1 MPGMSERIMKSQAGN
16 PRGTSRIPGMSERI
30 MKSQAGNP
38 RGTSRIPACST
49 VAGMTSCVRT
59 RTGPEAP
66 SPSPVVE
73 PAGRPHRT
81 ARTWPD
87 PPPTRHLASDS
98 DPEGPRR
105 SVLICD
111 DRPGVRHEL
120 ARALRFDS
128 LDLVRE
134 VPDAATLLA
143 AYEESAVDRVLIGV
157 HSGTTVGT
165 EAVEILLAAH
175 PDAAPIVIGSVTDL
189 DLLAAAYA
197 RGAGGLLLW
206 EPETLAHEPDQH

>member
-1 MPGMSERIMKSQAGN
+1 MN
-16 PRGTSRIPGMSERI
+16 
-30 MKSQAGNP
+30 
-38 RGTSRIPACST
+38 ST
-49 VAGMTSCVRT
+49 VAGMASCT
-59 RTGPEAP
+59 RSRIGPGK
-66 SPSPVVE
+66 SGSSLVVT
-73 PAGRPHRT
+73 PTDPPGRT
-81 ARTWPD
+81 ADARPD
-87 PPPTRHLASDS
+87 PRPSRQPISYS
-98 DPEGPRR
+98 DPEGRR
-105 SVLICD
+105 RPVLICD
-111 DRPGVRHEL
+111 DRPAVRHEL
-120 ARALRFDS
+120 SRALRFDS

-206 EPETLAHEPDQH
+206 EPETLAHEPEQH